1 MHVSSFWQAH
11 TSRSMQDQTD
21 SFTSGVT
28 KPRRRHSISSAL
40 FAMSGTKGQTTDGGR
55 RTMRGELT
63 IMPNART
70 NCAIH
75 GLISGIEHAVTIS
88 FDSAA

>member
-1 MHVSSFWQAH
+1 MHEQAD
-11 TSRSMQDQTD
+11 RLAN
-21 SFTSGVT
+21 GVT

-40 FAMSGTKGQTTDGGR
+40 FAMSGVRGQITDGGM

-70 NCAIH
+70 NCAVH
-75 GLISGIEHAVTIS
+75 GLISGSEYAEETLFRS
-88 FDSAA
+88 PR